1 MLKLYRSFCAM
12 LSEQNYKDTPTYGI
26 ILQRW
31 SLFGLYLNA
40 GEEDQK
46 FTCSHLNSDSP
57 LAAKLGDRLV
67 YAPSLGS
74 LM

>member
-40 GEEDQK
+40 GEEIK
-46 FTCSHLNSDSP
+46 
-57 LAAKLGDRLV
+57 
-67 YAPSLGS
+67 SLHVHV
-74 LM
+74 